1 MIHYKSFTS
10 WDIGGTFID
19 FFYHF
24 FILLHQQKVDAVVNL
39 RMAKVSITWYKNPRP
54 TGTRTQGG
62 WQTMRALYHRA
73 TGSHTRWRIDFSLEL
88 LYIQPTAKE
97 FVPICV
103 NYTLGANCNLVA
115 NRAQAGTR
123 NQDCLHTVPML
134 YRWATEHKLDKLIFW
149 KYYTRYSASF

>member
-1 MIHYKSFTS
+1 MMIHYKKLHFLRHRRHLHWLLLSF
-10 WDIGGTFID
+10 
-19 FFYHF
+19 F
-24 FILLHQQKVDAVVNL
+24 FILLHQQEVDAVVNL

-73 TGSHTRWRIDFSLEL
+73 TGPHTRWRIDFSLEL

-115 NRAQAGTR
+115 NRVQAGTR
-123 NQDCLHTVPML
+123 TRGCLHTVPML
-134 YRWATEHKLDKLIFW
+134 YRWATESHNRGQIDIL
-149 KYYTRYSASF
+149 

>member
-1 MIHYKSFTS
+1 MLSPLVGELKRVLLGFEEWWSTIKCFTS
-10 WDIGGTFID
+10 LDIGGTFID
-19 FFYHF
+19 FFY
-24 FILLHQQKVDAVVNL
+24 L

-73 TGSHTRWRIDFSLEL
+73 TGTHTRWRIDFSLEL

-115 NRAQAGTR
+115 NRVQAGTR
-123 NQDCLHTVPML
+123 TRGCLHTVPML
-134 YRWATEHKLDKLIFW
+134 YRWATESHNRGQIDIL
-149 KYYTRYSASF
+149 